1 MRAFGVSTSHSSA
14 RWCALAVWIALALAV
29 STVHAQSDVAPP
41 GYDALVDRGLTE
53 SAAGRWLEARAAFRE
68 AHALY
73 PNARTLRGMGMASFE
88 ARDYVDAVRQL
99 RLSLSARLRE
109 LTAEQRA
116 QVEALLAQ
124 CQGLVGSYTMAHLP
138 AGTELVVD
146 GVRVS
151 PESDGTLLLAMGAH
165 RVQLRA
171 DGRQGAGELNVRGG
185 EYAALP
191 ILLEEPGTAP
201 EREAATASAAPSAG
215 AAASPAT
222 SDRPSLWPAR
232 LTTLAGAVVLG
243 VGVGLLVAGLGAL
256 HEVEGA
262 PADTEWSTL
271 AAANDRAPLLTGIG
285 GALIGVGAAATLG
298 GSVWWIALGARDD
311 RLSVGLRVR
320 GAL

>member
-1 MRAFGVSTSHSSA
+1 MRASSSA
-14 RWCALAVWIALALAV
+14 PRCALAAWAALALALAV
-29 STVHAQSDVAPP
+29 STAHAQSDVAPP
-41 GYDALVDRGLTE
+41 GYDALVDRGLSE

-109 LTAEQRA
+109 LTAEQRT
-116 QVEALLAQ
+116 QVEALLQQ
-124 CQGLVGSYTMAHLP
+124 CQGLVGNYTTAHLP

-146 GVRVS
+146 GVRVA
-151 PESDGTLLLAMGAH
+151 PEADGSLLLAMGPH
-165 RVQLRA
+165 RVQLRSEA
-171 DGRQGAGELNVRGG
+171 RQGAGELNVRGG

-191 ILLEEPGTAP
+191 ILLEE
-201 EREAATASAAPSAG
+201 ASAAAAPAAAPTAATTEVSAP
-215 AAASPAT
+215 ASPAEG
-222 SDRPSLWPAR
+222 DRPSLWPAQ
-232 LTTLAGAVVLG
+232 LTTFAGVAVLG
-243 VGVGLLVAGLGAL
+243 AGVGLLIAGLAAL
-256 HEVEGA
+256 HEVEDA
-262 PADTEWSTL
+262 PDDTEWSTL
-271 AAANDRAPLLTGIG
+271 EGANDRAPLLTGIG

-298 GSVWWIALGARDD
+298 GTVWWVALGARDD